1 MYFDQF
7 RINEDDFEKEND
19 KKDGGREVRRKRRK
33 RRRRRRAKKEKR
45 LESVNGHSI
54 LR

>member
-1 MYFDQF
+1 MKE
-7 RINEDDFEKEND
+7 RGVKKKKRNEK
-19 KKDGGREVRRKRRK
+19 G
-33 RRRRRRAKKEKR
+33 EKR

>member
-33 RRRRRRAKKEKR
+33 RRRRRAKKEKR